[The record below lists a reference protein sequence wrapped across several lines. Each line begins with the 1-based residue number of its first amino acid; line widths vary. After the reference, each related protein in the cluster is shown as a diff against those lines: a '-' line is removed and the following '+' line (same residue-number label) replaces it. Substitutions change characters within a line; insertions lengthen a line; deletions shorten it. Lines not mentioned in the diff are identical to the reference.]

1 MNDLRNGLM
10 PAEKRLVSWS
20 CCFASMSLMGVASA
34 WLLAELTPS
43 PLVNSL
49 LVAAR
54 NIPAFLPLKRHIKG
68 FPLMVSAVLMLE
80 LVGVCLSWQWL
91 NPSLLICITL
101 IGVFV
106 LSIGITIAIPPL
118 VQRVL
123 EGTNLRKE
131 QLQYGKD
138 LGGLSG
144 TILAGL
150 FYPAFMQFPPALLLM
165 LPVIPLSRSTPHT
178 TAQTDISQTQP
189 SMSAPPLKPW
199 SALHGFLDG
208 ALFAL
213 LPLWALTIDQNN
225 FVDYSMIMGAFM
237 IGRLLRGLLPWLSG
251 AMLYGLC
258 GLILLSAFVL
268 NTPLWLDVL
277 LFIPLGGLFV
287 SIDLALIEHLKG
299 QGDLSRCMDI
309 HHRSDKV
316 ASVAGGLVMGASA
329 QIFGLIT
336 AMPVLVV
343 LFLLVAAIT
352 WRWRPPSCFQA

>member
-1 MNDLRNGLM
+1 MS
-10 PAEKRLVSWS
+10 AEQRLVSWS
-20 CCFASMSLMGVASA
+20 CCFASMSLIGVASA

-43 PLVNSL
+43 PFVNSL

-150 FYPAFMQFPPALLLM
+150 FYPAFM
-165 LPVIPLSRSTPHT
+165 
-178 TAQTDISQTQP
+178 
-189 SMSAPPLKPW
+189 
-199 SALHGFLDG
+199 
-208 ALFAL
+208 
-213 LPLWALTIDQNN
+213 
-225 FVDYSMIMGAFM
+225 
-237 IGRLLRGLLPWLSG
+237 
-251 AMLYGLC
+251 
-258 GLILLSAFVL
+258 
-268 NTPLWLDVL
+268 
-277 LFIPLGGLFV
+277 
-287 SIDLALIEHLKG
+287 
-299 QGDLSRCMDI
+299 
-309 HHRSDKV
+309 
-316 ASVAGGLVMGASA
+316 
-329 QIFGLIT
+329 
-336 AMPVLVV
+336 
-343 LFLLVAAIT
+343 
-352 WRWRPPSCFQA
+352 